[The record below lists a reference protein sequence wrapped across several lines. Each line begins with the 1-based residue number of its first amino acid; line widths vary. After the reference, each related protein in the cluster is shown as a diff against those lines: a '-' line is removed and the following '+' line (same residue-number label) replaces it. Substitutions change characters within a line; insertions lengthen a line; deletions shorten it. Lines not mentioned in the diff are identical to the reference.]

1 MEIKQQTRLNFL
13 GIDIVNVQFQSEAPY
28 NPEEEIKLTIDSK
41 VHFPKEEPDS
51 FSIVMTV
58 LAECPAS
65 FTLNVGCIGRFIL
78 DSGAEEAMRKAFV
91 NLNAPAIMFPYVRSF
106 ISTMTANMGNSV
118 ITLTIPPH
126 FFKGQL
132 EEIQGGDTE

>member
-1 MEIKQQTRLNFL
+1 MEIKQQTRLSFL
-13 GIDIVNVQFQSEAPY
+13 GIDILNVQFQSEAPH
-28 NPEEEIKLTIDSK
+28 NPEEEIKLTIESN
-41 VHFPKEEPDS
+41 VHYPKGEPDL

-58 LAECPAS
+58 LAQCPAS
-65 FTLNVGCIGRFIL
+65 FTLNVVAVGRFTL
-78 DSGAEEAMRKAFV
+78 ASDAEEAMRRAFV

-118 ITLTIPPH
+118 STLTIPPH

-132 EEIQGGDTE
+132 EEIQAEDSE